1 MFRILNTAREEYID
15 ETFDTEKEAQNMAD
29 ELCMS
34 WGVIFRVVECEDD
47 GK

>member
-1 MFRILNTAREEYID
+1 MFKVLNTANDIYTD
-15 ETFDTEKEAQNMAD
+15 ETYDTEGEAQKAAD
-29 ELCMS
+29 ELCHS